1 MKNRMLLLV
10 AGIPM
15 ASILLGMVLLYFAV
29 TGSDSVIS
37 TNETALSKTSWQTR
51 GDAASEGQPQ

>member
-15 ASILLGMVLLYFAV
+15 ASILLGLVMLYFAM
-29 TGSDSVIS
+29 TGNDSVVS
-37 TNETALSKTSWQTR
+37 TDETALSKTSWQTR
-51 GDAASEGQPQ
+51 TDTAPGEQPQ